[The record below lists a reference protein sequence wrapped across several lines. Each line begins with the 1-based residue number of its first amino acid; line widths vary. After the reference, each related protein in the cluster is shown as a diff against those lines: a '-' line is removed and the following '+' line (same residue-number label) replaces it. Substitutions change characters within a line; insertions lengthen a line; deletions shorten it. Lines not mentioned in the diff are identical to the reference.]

1 MFNEPNFSGVTE
13 AQRLLITHWYG
24 CRAPDGLVPRDA
36 IDPGI
41 VRSTLACLS
50 VVEVNEEG
58 EGRFRIAG
66 SRLRDIFGMDVRGR
80 RIAEIA
86 GAHGECYALGL
97 TSAVER
103 GLPVGGVIETGGRLH
118 AWLRLPVADDYG
130 TLTMVICH
138 DELIPSRR
146 ALLPTSDA
154 AETSPRFAA

>member
-1 MFNEPNFSGVTE
+1 
-13 AQRLLITHWYG
+13 
-24 CRAPDGLVPRDA
+24 
-36 IDPGI
+36 
-41 VRSTLACLS
+41 
-50 VVEVNEEG
+50 
-58 EGRFRIAG
+58 
-66 SRLRDIFGMDVRGR
+66 
-80 RIAEIA
+80 
-86 GAHGECYALGL
+86 
-97 TSAVER
+97 VER